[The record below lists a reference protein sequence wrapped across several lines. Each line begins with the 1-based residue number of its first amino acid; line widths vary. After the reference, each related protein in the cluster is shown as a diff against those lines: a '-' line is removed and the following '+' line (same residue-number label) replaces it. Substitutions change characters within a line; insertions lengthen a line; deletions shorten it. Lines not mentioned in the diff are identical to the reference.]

1 MMPSLL
7 AALLAALL
15 AVLALALYGFLGWRL
30 RRLERRQEEDRQL
43 LQALRDATQDARPT
57 ETGDDMASDDPDG
70 NGSQL
75 PADLPVTK
83 PTEPA
88 AETQSGVDYE
98 AIRHDLQRLPQG
110 EVGLLL
116 LRLHQ
121 QASELAALCADDEAR
136 RRLHHDFGAPMLT
149 RLQRL
154 VEAIEADRLA
164 AWADSDLPELLNQLA
179 RHLSVAAQQAH
190 EGHGDD
196 LAQRLQGWLYDDFGQ
211 LCQNQG
217 WYRLDPVVP
226 FETRF
231 DPDRHHALGG
241 RDIDGAAGLVVAL
254 KVVGRRYARPDRE
267 PQRAQVIVGR

>member
-1 MMPSLL
+1 MMPS
-7 AALLAALL
+7 LLAALL
-15 AVLALALYGFLGWRL
+15 AVLALALYGLLGWRL

-43 LQALRDATQDARPT
+43 LQALRDDRTS
-57 ETGDDMASDDPDG
+57 ASLDG
-70 NGSQL
+70 NGNQSTDNH
-75 PADLPVTK
+75 PGSHPGTK

-98 AIRHDLQRLPQG
+98 AIRHDLERLPQG
-110 EVGLLL
+110 EIGLLL

-121 QASELAALCADDEAR
+121 QAPELATLCADDEAR
-136 RRLHHDFGAPMLT
+136 RRLHQDFGAPMLT

-196 LAQRLQGWLYDDFGQ
+196 LVKRLRGWLYDDFGQ
-211 LCQNQG
+211 LCQRQG

-241 RDIDGAAGLVVAL
+241 RDIGGAAGLVVAL
-254 KVVGRRYARPDRE
+254 KVVGRRYARADQE